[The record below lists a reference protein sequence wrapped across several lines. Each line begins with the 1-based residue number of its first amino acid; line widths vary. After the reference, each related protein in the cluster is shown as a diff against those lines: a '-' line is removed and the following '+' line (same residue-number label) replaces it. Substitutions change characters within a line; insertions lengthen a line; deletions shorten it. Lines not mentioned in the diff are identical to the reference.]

1 MKKRARSNQTQAEL
15 FIEPQPT
22 DGPSL
27 FDVPEERSLELE
39 AAVGELLLNVVSK
52 IRHGRGGEH
61 DT

>member
-15 FIEPQPT
+15 FSEPQST

-27 FDVPEERSLELE
+27 LDVPEERSLELE
-39 AAVGELLLNVVSK
+39 AAIGELLLNAVSK
-52 IRHGRGGEH
+52 IRHGRGNEH